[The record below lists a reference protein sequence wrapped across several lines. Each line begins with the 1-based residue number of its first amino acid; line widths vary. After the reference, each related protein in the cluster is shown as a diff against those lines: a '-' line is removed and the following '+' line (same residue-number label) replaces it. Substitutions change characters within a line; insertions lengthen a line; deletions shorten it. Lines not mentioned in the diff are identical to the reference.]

1 VLKKHKGAYM
11 AIFKCNK
18 TGNTVEFKQQHDID
32 QMRKHEGYTEVVVT
46 PIVKKPTVK
55 KLKTED

>member
-1 VLKKHKGAYM
+1 M